1 MRLKNRYEIMEVED
15 QIFAVPVETGEGS
28 FSGMIK
34 LSKTAAAIF
43 ELLQNETNEGDIVA
57 KMSSRFDVPQDI
69 LAADVHKAVSLLR
82 EKGLLTE

>member
-1 MRLKNRYEIMEVED
+1 MRLKNRYEIMIVED
-15 QIFAVPVETGEGS
+15 QIFAVPVETSDGT

-43 ELLQNETNEGDIVA
+43 ELLQNEISEGDIVN
-57 KMSSRFDVPQDI
+57 KMSIRFDVPQEI
-69 LAADVHKAVSLLR
+69 LAADVQKAVSLLS